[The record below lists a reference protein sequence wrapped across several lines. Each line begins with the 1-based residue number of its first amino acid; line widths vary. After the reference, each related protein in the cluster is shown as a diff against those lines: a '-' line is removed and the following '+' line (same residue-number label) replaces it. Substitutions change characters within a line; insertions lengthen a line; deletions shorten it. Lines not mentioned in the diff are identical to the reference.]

1 MSSTIASQS
10 SSPHLTQQ
18 GLTAVVGVD
27 AERCVN
33 CHACITACPVK
44 YCNVASGDAVEI
56 NPELCIGCG
65 SCIDACQHGAH
76 FPMDDFEAFWRDLQ
90 AGVRM
95 IAVVAPAV
103 AAAFPHQY
111 LNFNGWLK
119 QSGVSAIFDVSFGA
133 ELTVQSY
140 LRHISESHATTVVAQ
155 PCPAIVTYI
164 ELYRP
169 ELLPYLAPAGSPMQ
183 HSMRMVRNQY
193 PQYLGHRIAVISPC
207 IAKRREYDETGLGD
221 YNVTMRS
228 LAEHFTARGVELSR
242 YPATDFDGPPA
253 ERAVLFSS
261 PGGLRDT
268 LERWSRDASR
278 ATRKIEGTPGVYH
291 YLDDL
296 PCAVRE
302 GIAPLLVDCLS
313 CEKGCNGGTGT
324 PARTVGIDRIESYV
338 TQRAREAR
346 ERYAGEKASDEDCQA
361 AVASLLRERDD
372 PAGFQRSYVDR
383 SASVKLKKPS
393 QSELQAVYQSM
404 SKFGPEDLLNCG
416 ACGYGSCE
424 AMAIAV
430 HNGLNRREHCVYFL
444 GTINR
449 DQERRAA
456 ALKEVIAN
464 FEGTVAKVTDASQS
478 TNELGRVAD
487 SIVDLSRQ
495 THIVALNARIE
506 AARAGQAGAAFSVV
520 SSAVRDLAG
529 GIRKE
534 AEVIEPCSKKLQEA
548 FSAVVTEVEGLGE
561 RVVEIL
567 ERNLSHK
574 TDGRH

>member
-1 MSSTIASQS
+1 M
-10 SSPHLTQQ
+10 
-18 GLTAVVGVD
+18 
-27 AERCVN
+27 N
-33 CHACITACPVK
+33 CHACISACPVK
-44 YCNVASGDAVEI
+44 YCNQATGESIEI
-56 NPELCIGCG
+56 NSDLCIGCG
-65 SCIDACQHGAH
+65 NCIDACKHGAR
-76 FPMDDFEAFWRDLQ
+76 FPIDDWQDFWRDLH
-90 AGVRM
+90 AGVKM

-103 AAAFPHQY
+103 AAAFPHRY
-111 LNFNGWLK
+111 LNLNGWLK

-140 LRHISESHATTVVAQ
+140 LRHIKEHNPPTVVAQ

-169 ELLPYLAPAGSPMQ
+169 DLLPHLAPAGSPM
-183 HSMRMVRNQY
+183 HHVMRMVRNEY
-193 PQYLGHRIAVISPC
+193 PQYGAHKLVVISPC

-228 LAEHFTARGVELSR
+228 LDEHFKSRGIDLSQC
-242 YPATDFDGPPA
+242 PATEFDGPPA

-268 LERWSRDASR
+268 LERWSRDAAHS
-278 ATRKIEGTPGVYH
+278 TRKIEGCPGVYH
-291 YLDDL
+291 YLDHLSQSVHD
-296 PCAVRE
+296 

-324 PARTVGIDRIESYV
+324 PGRMLGIDRIESFI
-338 TQRAREAR
+338 TERAKEAR
-346 ERYAGEKASDEDCQA
+346 VRFVNQGASDEEAQA
-361 AVASLLRERDD
+361 AVADLIRQRDD
-372 PAGFQRSYVDR
+372 PSGFHRSYVDR
-383 SASVKLKKPS
+383 SSSVTLRKPN
-393 QSELQAVYQSM
+393 QAELQAVHASM
-404 SKFGPEDLLNCG
+404 NKFGPDDMLNCG

-430 HNGLNRREHCVYFL
+430 HNGLSRKENCVFFL

-449 DQERRAA
+449 DEERRAA

-464 FEGTVAKVTDASQS
+464 FEGTVARVTDASQS
-478 TNELGRVAD
+478 TKELGRVAEA
-487 SIVDLSRQ
+487 IVDLSRQ

-520 SSAVRDLAG
+520 SGAVRDLAG
-529 GIRKE
+529 GIRQE
-534 AEVIEPCSKKLQEA
+534 AEVIEPCSKKLQDA
-548 FSAVVTEVEGLGE
+548 FSTVVTEVEGLGQ

-567 ERNLSHK
+567 ERNLTDK
-574 TDGRH
+574 TNGRH